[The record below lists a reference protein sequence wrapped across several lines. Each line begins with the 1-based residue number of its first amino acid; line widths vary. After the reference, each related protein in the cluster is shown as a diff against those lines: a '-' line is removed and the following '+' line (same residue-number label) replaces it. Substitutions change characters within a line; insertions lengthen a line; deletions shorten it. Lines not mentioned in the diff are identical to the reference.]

1 MNVARH
7 SSTEANAGVDDAK
20 TSSPVWWKHG
30 VIYQIYPRSFADSD
44 NDGVGDLRG
53 ITGKLDYLSW
63 LGVDA
68 IWLSPVY
75 ASPMHD
81 FGYDIA
87 DYRSIDPLFGT
98 MGDFDGLLAAAHAR
112 SIRVIMDLVINH
124 TSHMHQWFLES
135 RLSRGN
141 PKRDW
146 YIWRDG
152 KNGGPPN
159 NWMSVFGGSAWTF
172 DPVTSQYYLHSFL
185 EEQPDLNWRNP
196 VLREAVYSDVRFWL
210 DRGVDGFRLDVVNWF
225 MKDRFLRDNPSI
237 LGIGKLQRHIH
248 DRNHIDTHIITREL
262 RAITDMYRDRML
274 VGEVFSLP
282 PGDPALSARF
292 LGNGS
297 DELHL
302 AFDFSL
308 IYRFWNAR
316 LYYKCIRRWMKK
328 IPRGGWPCHV
338 LSNHDQRRSASRY
351 GEDRDGRKREKVAAT
366 LLLSVKGTPFIYY
379 GEEIGMRNGRI
390 PRGRIVDPLG
400 KRFWP
405 FYAGRD
411 HQRTPM
417 QWSGSANAGFSA
429 VEPWLPV
436 HPDYRI
442 TNVESEKNDRH
453 SILRYYRALLELRRR
468 KKALNGGEWKPVIK
482 GRRGVIA
489 YYRTAGTETVFVAL
503 NFTAK
508 EKHFHIRDRG
518 QWKVCVSTHR
528 SSREHFTDL
537 DITLRPYEATILERI
552 GDL

>member
-1 MNVARH
+1 MYVIRH
-7 SSTEANAGVDDAK
+7 TSTAEVSSANDAHA
-20 TSSPVWWKHG
+20 SSRIWWKHG

-44 NDGVGDLRG
+44 NDGIGDLRG
-53 ITGKLDYLSW
+53 ITAKIDYLSW

-98 MGDFDGLLAAAHAR
+98 LGDFDELLAAAHAR

-159 NWMSVFGGSAWTF
+159 NWMSAFGGPAWTF

-196 VLREAVYSDVRFWL
+196 ALREAVYSDMRFWL

-225 MKDRFLRDNPSI
+225 MKDRFFRDNPSI

-328 IPRGGWPCHV
+328 IPREGWPCHV
-338 LSNHDQRRSASRY
+338 LSNHDQRRSASR
-351 GEDRDGRKREKVAAT
+351 
-366 LLLSVKGTPFIYY
+366 
-379 GEEIGMRNGRI
+379 
-390 PRGRIVDPLG
+390 
-400 KRFWP
+400 
-405 FYAGRD
+405 
-411 HQRTPM
+411 
-417 QWSGSANAGFSA
+417 
-429 VEPWLPV
+429 
-436 HPDYRI
+436 
-442 TNVESEKNDRH
+442 
-453 SILRYYRALLELRRR
+453 
-468 KKALNGGEWKPVIK
+468 
-482 GRRGVIA
+482 
-489 YYRTAGTETVFVAL
+489 
-503 NFTAK
+503 
-508 EKHFHIRDRG
+508 
-518 QWKVCVSTHR
+518 
-528 SSREHFTDL
+528 
-537 DITLRPYEATILERI
+537 
-552 GDL
+552 